1 MINTRQRLLQHMADL
16 AFHSGES
23 LGDALGLSRA
33 AVWKQIQALQEEGVE
48 FETVHGRGYRLITPV
63 EPLDAQRIRRELP
76 PAQADSIEI
85 TVLNEVDSTNA
96 YLLTVA
102 ADRPRRPY
110 ACFAERQTAGRG
122 RRGRRW
128 QSPYG
133 TSLAMSLLW
142 RVDAGAA
149 ALAGLSLAT
158 GVAVAEALENLGATG
173 LKLKWP
179 NDLVYRKTEDVTTHD
194 AKVGGILIEVSGDAA
209 GPCYAVIGLGLNIA
223 VPLAHKDMLR
233 IEQEW
238 INLSELMPPGEAVFR
253 NRIGAAIITALL
265 DMLPRF
271 EKKGFACAVE
281 GFRSRDALYG
291 REITVLRGE
300 QRINGIAA
308 GIADDGCL
316 LFETGGQRQML
327 MSGEVSVR
335 ATNPGSATARL
346 LNR

>member
-1 MINTRQRLLQHMADL
+1 MAGARIVINTRQKLLRHMADL
-16 AFHSGES
+16 GFHSGES

-33 AVWKQIQALQEEGVE
+33 AVWKQIQALQEEGIE
-48 FETVHGRGYRLITPV
+48 FETIHGRGYRLITPV
-63 EPLDAQRIRRELP
+63 EPLDAQLIRRELSP
-76 PAQADSIEI
+76 EHADSIEI

-102 ADRPRRPY
+102 TDRPRRVHV
-110 ACFAERQTAGRG
+110 CFAERQSAGRG

-158 GVAVAEALENLGATG
+158 GVAVAEALEKLGASG

-179 NDLVYRKTEDVTTHD
+179 NDLVYRKTEEANSHD

-223 VPLAHKDMLR
+223 APVGHKDMSR
-233 IEQEW
+233 IEQDW
-238 INLSELMPPGEAVFR
+238 INLSELMPSGQAVFR
-253 NRIGAAIITALL
+253 NHIGAAIITALM

-271 EKKGFACAVE
+271 EKEGFACAVE
-281 GFRSRDALYG
+281 GFRCRDALYG

-300 QRINGIAA
+300 QTVNGIAA

-316 LFETGGQRQML
+316 LFETGGQRQVL

-335 ATNPGSATARL
+335 AVE
-346 LNR
+346 